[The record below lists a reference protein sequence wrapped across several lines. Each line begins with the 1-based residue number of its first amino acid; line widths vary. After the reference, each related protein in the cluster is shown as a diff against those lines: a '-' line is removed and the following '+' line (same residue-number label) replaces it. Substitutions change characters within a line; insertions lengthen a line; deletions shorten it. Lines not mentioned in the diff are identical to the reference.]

1 MMHGPT
7 LSGCARHGKAGALVH
22 AAALPVAV
30 IAVLGGC
37 SGGTPEPSQPPT
49 TPPTDAV
56 ELTAEQVAT
65 GGIRWAPVEV
75 VDAAGVVEAPGQI
88 VPNEDRTA
96 RLGAPAQGRVVA
108 VHVSL
113 GERVARGEPLVT
125 LQSREAGAILA
136 DFRKALAEV
145 ESRRTAASF
154 ARIAKE
160 RADRLLAIQAIS
172 VQDAER
178 ARTEDEFAR
187 AALAQAEAEA
197 ERARLAMEELGVD
210 PASGRM
216 VIRSPISG
224 IVLSRDVAPGVVAE
238 AGAPLV
244 AVTDPSR
251 LWLDVSVPDRV
262 ASSLALGSPVR
273 FVVPAFPADT
283 FEAKIEAIG
292 GALDAATRLLPVR
305 AVVDNADG
313 RLRPAMFATVW
324 VESGDRRETVVVS
337 EDAVQFLDGRPVV
350 FVARADGVG
359 GARFERRE
367 VEIGAT
373 VGGRTQIVRGI
384 APGDSVVVAGAFAV
398 KSEFSRAKLV
408 EE

>member
-7 LSGCARHGKAGALVH
+7 LSGCARHGKAEALVH
-22 AAALPVAV
+22 AAAFPVAV

-178 ARTEDEFAR
+178 ARTEDEFAQ

-324 VESGDRRETVVVS
+324 VESGERRETVVVS